1 MTQVNKEHINR
12 VNHANAQQAT
22 RVLYVHFGDN
32 WLRGSEIVLLDVM
45 SSAQQQG
52 YQPVLWCN
60 SQVLADQ
67 AVLLGIEAV
76 YQPMVCL
83 GYWLEPRW
91 QVGTFINQLLMT
103 SKLIK
108 KHNIALVHCNNGAPC
123 QWLSVVCKWLKVPL
137 VLHLHARYQYFD
149 RLALVFA
156 GADHTVGVSQSVTQV
171 FSRTEPN
178 QQAMSVVY
186 NGIKQQRARSNHPT
200 DLRALVGANKD
211 DTVLLFVGS
220 LIARKGVSTLIAAI
234 AQLSNQPPSSQSFS
248 GPTSSSQSFSG
259 PASSSQASCERKIKL
274 AIVGEGEEK
283 LRLQMQVESLGLT
296 EHVYF
301 LGEQQDVAALY
312 CGNADGFVSVPNEE
326 VFGLTLAEA
335 SLASL
340 PVITTDVPG
349 INEIY
354 QNNVNARIVPA
365 DSADALAAAIGELQ
379 RHPKRFKRFA
389 TQAQKHI
396 AQSFSCQQQFQQLD
410 TCYQNVLASG
420 SQKSLVW
427 LLRYQISQVTGAL
440 ASRLR
445 GKLLTGL
452 RHIGVLQAAA
462 K

>member
-1 MTQVNKEHINR
+1 MTHVNSEHIR
-12 VNHANAQQAT
+12 ALNHANEQQTT

-32 WLRGSEIVLLDVM
+32 WLRGSEIVLLDVINN
-45 SSAQQQG
+45 AQQQG

-67 AVLLGIEAV
+67 AEQLGIEV
-76 YQPMVCL
+76 VCQPMVCL
-83 GYWLEPRW
+83 GYWLEPKW
-91 QVGTFINQLLMT
+91 QVIAFINQLLT
-103 SKLIK
+103 ARKLIT

-156 GADHTVGVSQSVTQV
+156 GADHTIGVSQSVIQV

-178 QQAMSVVY
+178 HSAMSVIY
-186 NGIKQQRARSNHPT
+186 NGVEQQRAVSNRPK
-200 DLRALVGANKD
+200 DLRALVGARQN

-220 LIARKGVSTLIAAI
+220 LIARKGVATLIAAV
-234 AQLSNQPPSSQSFS
+234 AQLSSQ
-248 GPTSSSQSFSG
+248 QSPCQQSKG
-259 PASSSQASCERKIKL
+259 HKVKL

-312 CGNADGFVSVPNEE
+312 GGNADCFVSVPDEE

-335 SLASL
+335 SLAGM

-349 INEIY
+349 VNEIY
-354 QNNVNARIVPA
+354 QNNVSARLVPA
-365 DSADALAAAIGELQ
+365 GSVDALARAMSELE
-379 RHPKRFKRFA
+379 RHPQRFKRFA
-389 TQAQKHI
+389 TEAQRHI

-410 TCYQNVLASG
+410 ACYQDVLTRG

-427 LLRYQISQVTGAL
+427 LVRYQISQMTSAL
-440 ASRLR
+440 VSRLCS
-445 GKLLTGL
+445 KLLTGL
-452 RHIGVLQAAA
+452 KHLGVLQATA